1 MRIAQIR
8 RREFVTLVGCA
19 VAAWPLATRAQP
31 TGAVWRIGFLTPRS
45 YPGPTGH
52 DAFSDA
58 FIDGMRKLGYSEGR
72 NLVIEWR
79 YAAGDYTRLGGFAV
93 ELVGMKLPV
102 IVTYG
107 TAAARVLQKATTT
120 TPIVVAAAVDLVGAG
135 IVASLARP
143 GGNITGLSVIDTDIS
158 AKQLEL
164 LRAFS
169 PKLPCVAV
177 LLNPGNSAN
186 PLVYKHVEAGA
197 SVLGVEVVAVNAAT
211 PEDIEVA
218 FAEAA
223 RQRAGAIIVAADAFF
238 SGQGMHIAAS
248 AARHRLA
255 TISLYRDHA
264 LAGGLMSYGQNVA
277 EFHRRAATYVDKILK
292 GAKPEDLPVEQPT
305 KFDLVINGKTAAA
318 LGLAIPPELLV
329 LADAIIE

>member
-1 MRIAQIR
+1 MAIDML
-8 RREFVTLVGCA
+8 RREFIALLSGT
-19 VAAWPLATRAQP
+19 AAWSRAAHAQP

-169 PKLPCVAV
+169 PKLPRVAV

-197 SVLGVEVVAVNAAT
+197 SVLGVEIVAVNAAT
-211 PEDIEVA
+211 PQDIEAA
-218 FAEAA
+218 FVEAA
-223 RQRAGAIIVAADAFF
+223 RLGAGAVIVAADAFF
-238 SGQGMHIAAS
+238 SEQGPHIAAS

-264 LAGGLMSYGQNVA
+264 LAGGLSYGQNVA

-305 KFDLVINGKTAAA
+305 KFELVINAKTAAA

-329 LADAIIE
+329 LADEVIE